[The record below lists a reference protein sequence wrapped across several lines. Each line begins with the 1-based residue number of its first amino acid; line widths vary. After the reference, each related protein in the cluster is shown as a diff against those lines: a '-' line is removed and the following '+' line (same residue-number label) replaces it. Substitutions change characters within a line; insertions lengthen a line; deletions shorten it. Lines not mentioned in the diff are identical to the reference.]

1 MTKHNGNI
9 ESNPEYKS
17 YWINK
22 LSGELPLF
30 NLPSIKLRPNV
41 KSNKSH
47 AYRSF
52 FSKAETE
59 ILHNFVLNEEA
70 GLFACLLTTWN
81 ILFYRYTSQRD
92 IILGTSIIEQ
102 SDSDLVNPNDLFEN
116 TVLFRAELEPFES
129 FNSFYHRIKK
139 SQLLD
144 YKNQPYSIDQLVNDL
159 DIITNK
165 GRNSI
170 FDIMVTFNKTK
181 HKSDS
186 FNSAFKTSD
195 KIIDLGEKVSKLDM
209 EISFHEI
216 EDILYFDIVY
226 NTDVYERDMIESLM
240 IHYKTLLSALIANP
254 TNNVEEINYLSDQE
268 RNTILN
274 VFNKPEIEYPK
285 NKTIVDLFS
294 EQVDRTPNSIAVVF
308 NDQKLTYSELDVLS
322 NQLANYL
329 INKHNVIVGDLV
341 GIMLERSEML
351 IVCIMGVLKSGAA
364 YVPIDPEYPE
374 QRISYIQNDS
384 KCKVTLDSN
393 SFDDFFRNNEVFST
407 KLTKNVSLNP
417 DSLCYIIYTS
427 GTTGNP
433 KGVMIEHKN
442 VVRLFYNKSQLFD
455 FNENDVWSLFHSF
468 CFDFSIWEIFGAL
481 LFGGKLIVVSELIA
495 KDPFEFITLIVEEGI
510 TVLNQTPSSFINLM
524 SNVNNKD
531 INLKLR
537 YIIFGGEAL
546 YPKCLEKWFYQ
557 FPNIKFINMYGITET
572 TVHVTYKEIIESDI
586 QSNISNIGKCIP
598 TLSAYIV
605 NDFEK
610 LQPIG
615 VVGELCVSGLGLARG
630 YLHKPELTSNKF
642 VANPFEE
649 GERMYL
655 TGDLARWL
663 PDGNIEYMGRKDDQV
678 KIRGHRIELGEI
690 EAALGKLPN
699 IKRATVLVSNHLQE
713 EPRLVAYLQSKEFD
727 EDVKIIRNQLTEIL
741 PDFLIPS
748 FFMWVK
754 EFPITVNGKIDKKKL
769 PLPEYV
775 RPNSSPLLKLA
786 SSVIEK
792 NISKVWSELLQIPL
806 IGIDDNFFE
815 MGGTSLLAQRVSAR
829 LRQHFN
835 LEIPVTKI
843 YQFPTIAE
851 LSIYLEIDVREIDY
865 LKFSKPKRNNSSSDV
880 AVIGMAG
887 RFPGANTINEL
898 WDVLKEGKET
908 ISFFKPEEIDL
919 SIPESLRND
928 PLYVGARGIIPNV
941 NTFDANFFGINPKLA
956 EVMDP
961 QQRLFLEIAWETLE
975 KTGYLPKHYNGSI
988 GVYAGTGANTYYK
1001 KNILTNNEILD
1012 QVGYL
1017 NAETVNEKDYISTR
1031 TAYHLNLK
1039 GPAVSV
1045 HSACSTSLLA
1055 IAQAV
1060 EAIRSNQCDIALAGG
1075 SSVTAPI
1082 NSGHLYEEGSMLSS
1096 DGHCRSFDASAKG
1109 TVFSDGAAVVLLKSL
1124 DAAIKDGDKI
1134 YGLIKGIGI
1143 TNDGGNKGSFTAP
1156 STEGQ
1161 AVAIMKA
1168 IQDAQISPDTI
1179 SYVETHGTA
1188 TPIGDPI
1195 EIEGLK
1201 MAFGKQPKNGYC
1213 AIGSIKSNMGHLT
1226 AAAGVAGLIKTILA
1240 MNNKLLPP
1248 SLGFDKPNPAIDFE
1262 NSPFFV
1268 NSKLRNWDVDGLLR
1282 AGVSSFGVGGT
1293 NVHVVVE
1300 EYPIESKT
1308 SSPSRPQQI
1317 LMWSAKSENS
1327 LKGYATE
1334 LGNYLT
1340 TSPEVN
1346 IADVAYSLN
1355 KTRDNFTYRSFLL
1368 AKNNSEASKELLSDE
1383 NINIKN
1389 SVLKVAP
1396 SELVFLFPGQGA
1408 QFSQMGM
1415 NLYKN
1420 ETVYKEAVDKCAEFL
1435 LDELKLDI
1443 REILY
1448 PEIVTPETEAQL
1460 KNTRYT
1466 QPALFITE
1474 YALSQLWLSW
1484 GIKPTAFCGHS
1495 IGEFVAA
1502 HLAGIFNLQDAL
1514 HLIALRGRLVSEL
1527 PRGSMLSVRLSED
1540 KLIEL
1545 LPETLSIAAINSNVL
1560 CVVAGEDEKVKEFSK
1575 SLDALEVANKLLFT
1589 SHAFHSNMMN
1599 PILGI
1604 FEAEVNKIKLNK
1616 PNLPIVSTV
1625 TGTWL
1630 KDDEAINPKYWTNHL
1645 RNTVRFAHA
1654 ADTLLKL
1661 DDIIFLEVGPGQTL
1675 TTLTKQQGVGKIIP
1689 AFSSLPLPK
1698 NQEDEYKAILNTFG
1712 ELWLKG
1718 INPDWNTFYG
1728 QQKRQK
1734 IDLPSYVFDRKY
1746 CWIDPPSLPT
1756 QNSNSN
1762 LLVNPNIIANTNI
1775 NTNQNSISNPN
1786 ENRPMRKTTI
1796 LSKISSIVSQT
1807 SGIDYSNDASSE
1819 SFLDLGLDSLTLTQ
1833 FAIRVKKDFKL
1844 PITFRQLNE
1853 EFSSPSLLADYLDQ
1867 NLPKDEYNN
1876 TAPTQSVPNTV
1887 AMPTP
1892 IAYNSV
1898 PQSNNQNTAAL
1909 GLIAQQ
1915 LQLLGRQMELLQG
1928 NTIMQQNGAV
1938 QEPIQQSEPIVFT
1951 KNAQEDLRT
1960 PEEIAEHKKPFG
1972 ASPKIE
1978 KHANEMSI
1986 SQKEFLNELIASY
1999 TKKTGGSKSYTQKN
2013 RSIMADPRVVSGF
2026 KPLTKELVY
2035 PIVIE
2040 KSSGNRLWDLDGNEY
2055 IDTLNG
2061 FGSCIFGHQPDF
2073 IKEALHK
2080 QIESGFE
2087 VGPQHPLAGEVCE
2100 LLCEF
2105 TKQDRAALCN
2115 TGSEAVL
2122 GAIRIARTVT
2132 GRSLIVAFT
2141 GSYHGIVDEVLV
2153 RGSKKLVTFPAASGI
2168 PPESVQN
2175 MLILEYGTEES
2186 LRIITER
2193 ADELAAVLV
2202 EPVQSRRPEFHP
2214 IEFLKKL
2221 REMTIKS
2228 EIPLI
2233 FDEVITG
2240 FRMHSGGIQALF
2252 NIQAD
2257 IATYGKVIGGGLSIG
2272 AITGKRKYMDAL
2284 DGGHWQYGDDSI
2296 PEVGVTYF
2304 AGTFVRHPLAL
2315 AASKASLLHLKK
2327 QGPALQEKLN
2337 DMTSHLV
2344 FELNTEFKKKDLPM
2358 IINHFGSL
2366 WKLKFNDDVLYGE
2379 LLFNLLREN
2388 GIHIWD
2394 GFPCFMT
2401 EAFKEEDLT
2410 QIINTFKKCIDK
2422 MVSAGFFITNKSK
2435 TIATK
2440 PADANNSVIIN
2451 KPPVDGAKLGR
2462 DKNGNPAWFVA
2473 DPNKNGEYVKFD
2485 LTI

>member
-1 MTKHNGNI
+1 MANQNENYEFK
-9 ESNPEYKS
+9 PEYKN
-17 YWINK
+17 YWIKK
-22 LSGELPLF
+22 LSGELPTL
-30 NLPSIKLRPNV
+30 NLPSTKLRPNV
-41 KSNKSH
+41 KSNNGH
-47 AYRSF
+47 AFQTS

-70 GLFACLLTTWN
+70 GLFACLLATWN

-102 SDSDLVNPNDLFEN
+102 SDLDLVNPNDLFEN

-129 FNSFYHRIKK
+129 FNSFYHTIKK

-144 YKNQPYSIDQLVNDL
+144 YKNQPYSIDQLVTDL
-159 DIITNK
+159 DIITEK

-170 FDIMVTFNKTK
+170 FDIMVTFNK
-181 HKSDS
+181 SDR

-195 KIIDLGEKVSKLDM
+195 TIIDLGEKVSKLDM

-226 NTDVYERDMIESLM
+226 NTNVYERDMIESLM
-240 IHYKTLLSALIANP
+240 IHYKTLLSSLIANP

-285 NKTIVDLFS
+285 NKTIVDLFL
-294 EQVDRTPNSIAVVF
+294 EQVNRTPNGIAVVF

-341 GIMLERSEML
+341 GIMLGRSEML

-393 SFDDFFRNNEVFST
+393 LFDDFFRNNEVFSSE
-407 KLTKNVSLNP
+407 LPKNVSLNP
-417 DSLCYIIYTS
+417 SSLCYIIYTS

-433 KGVMIEHKN
+433 KGVMIEHRN

-572 TVHVTYKEIIESDI
+572 TVHVTYKEITESDI

-630 YLHKPELTSNKF
+630 YLHKPELTCTKF

-649 GERMYL
+649 VERMYL

-663 PDGNIEYMGRKDDQV
+663 PNGNIEYMGRKDDQV

-727 EDVKIIRNQLTEIL
+727 EDVKVIRNQLTEIL

-775 RPNSSPLLKLA
+775 RPNSAPLLKLA

-792 NISKVWSELLQIPL
+792 NISKVWNELLQMPL
-806 IGIDDNFFE
+806 IGINDNFFE
-815 MGGTSLLAQRVSAR
+815 MGGTSLLAQRVSTR

-851 LSIYLEIDVREIDY
+851 LSDYLEIGVREIDY
-865 LKFSKPKRNNSSSDV
+865 LKFSKPKRNNSSGDV

-887 RFPGANTINEL
+887 RFPGAKSINEL

-908 ISFFKPEEIDL
+908 ISFFRADEIDL

-928 PLYVGARGIIPNV
+928 PLYVGARGILPEA
-941 NTFDANFFGINPKLA
+941 NTFDAAFFGINPKLA

-961 QQRLFLEIAWETLE
+961 QQRLFLEIAWEALE
-975 KTGYLPKHYNGSI
+975 QAGYLPKYYNGSI
-988 GVYAGTGANTYYK
+988 GVYAGTGTNTYYK
-1001 KNILTNNEILD
+1001 KNILPNKEMVDEI
-1012 QVGYL
+1012 GYL
-1017 NAETVNEKDYISTR
+1017 LAETVNEKDYIATR

-1039 GPAVSV
+1039 GPATSI
-1045 HSACSTSLLA
+1045 HSGCSTSLLA
-1055 IAQAV
+1055 IAGAV
-1060 EAIRSNQCDIALAGG
+1060 EAIRSGQCDIALAGG
-1075 SSVTAPI
+1075 ASVTAPI
-1082 NSGHLYEEGSMLSS
+1082 FSGHLYQEGSMLSP
-1096 DGHCRSFDASAKG
+1096 DGHCNSFDEDGKG
-1109 TVFSDGAAVVLLKSL
+1109 TVFSDGAGVVLLKSL
-1124 DAAIKDGDKI
+1124 DAAQNDGDKI
-1134 YGLIKGIGI
+1134 YGIIKGIGI
-1143 TNDGGNKGSFTAP
+1143 SNDGGNKGSFTAP

-1161 AVAIMKA
+1161 AVAIRKA
-1168 IQDAQISPDTI
+1168 IQDAQVTPDSI
-1179 SYVETHGTA
+1179 SYIETSGTA
-1188 TPIGDPI
+1188 TPMGDPI

-1201 MAFGKQPKNGYC
+1201 MGFGKQLNNGYC
-1213 AIGSIKSNMGHLT
+1213 AIGSIKSNMGNLT
-1226 AAAGVAGLIKTILA
+1226 AASGVVGLIKTILA
-1240 MNNKLLPP
+1240 MNNKLIPP
-1248 SLGFDKPNPAIDFE
+1248 SIGFNKPNPAIDFE

-1268 NSKLRNWDVDGLLR
+1268 NSKLRNWQADEPLR

-1293 NVHVVVE
+1293 NVHVVLE
-1300 EYPIESKT
+1300 EYPLEQKVSD
-1308 SSPSRPQQI
+1308 SGRPLQL

-1327 LKGYATE
+1327 LKGYETE
-1334 LGNYLT
+1334 LGNFLKS
-1340 TSPEVN
+1340 SPDLPL
-1346 IADVAYSLN
+1346 ADVAFSLN
-1355 KTRDNFTYRSFLL
+1355 KTRDSFIYRSFLL
-1368 AKNNSEASKELLSDE
+1368 SNSSADASQELLSAE
-1383 NINIKN
+1383 KRITKN
-1389 SVLKVAP
+1389 AILKVAP
-1396 SELVFLFPGQGA
+1396 RELIFLFPGQGS
-1408 QFSQMGM
+1408 QFSQMGL

-1420 ETVYKEAVDKCAEFL
+1420 EIVYKEAVDQCAEFL

-1466 QPALFITE
+1466 QPALFVTE

-1514 HLIALRGRLVSEL
+1514 HLIAVGGRLVSEL
-1527 PRGSMLSVRLSED
+1527 PGGSMLSVRLSED
-1540 KLIEL
+1540 KLKEI
-1545 LPETLSIAAINSNVL
+1545 LPKTLSIAAINSNVL
-1560 CVVAGEDEKVKEFSK
+1560 CVVSGEADTVKEFAK
-1575 SLDALEVANKLLFT
+1575 SIEAQEIANKLLFT
-1589 SHAFHSNMMN
+1589 SHAFHSNMMD
-1599 PILGI
+1599 PVLGT
-1604 FEAEVNKIKLNK
+1604 FEAEVKKIQLNK
-1616 PNLPIVSTV
+1616 PNLPIVSAV

-1630 KDDEAINPKYWTNHL
+1630 KDDEAINSKYWTNHL
-1645 RNTVRFAHA
+1645 RNTVRFADA
-1654 ADTLLKL
+1654 ANTLLKL
-1661 DDIIFLEVGPGQTL
+1661 EDPVFLEMGPGQTL
-1675 TTLTKQQGVGKIIP
+1675 TSLTKQQGVGKIIS
-1689 AFSSLPLPK
+1689 AFASLLLPK
-1698 NQEDEYKAILNTFG
+1698 NQENEYNPLLNSLG
-1712 ELWLKG
+1712 ELWLRG
-1718 INPDWNTFYG
+1718 IDPDWNTFFG
-1728 QQKRQK
+1728 HQKRQK
-1734 IDLPSYVFDRKY
+1734 VHLPSYVFDRKY
-1746 CWIDPPSLPT
+1746 CWIDPPSLQI
-1756 QNSNSN
+1756 QN
-1762 LLVNPNIIANTNI
+1762 LNPNIIKA
-1775 NTNQNSISNPN
+1775 QNSISNLI
-1786 ENRPMRKTTI
+1786 ENKPMRKNTI
-1796 LSKISSIVSQT
+1796 LSNISAIVRQT
-1807 SGIDYSNDASSE
+1807 SGIDYPNDAHSE

-1833 FAIRVKKDFKL
+1833 LAIRLKKDFKL

-1853 EFSSPSLLADYLDQ
+1853 EFGSPSLLADYLDQ
-1867 NLPKDEYNN
+1867 NLPKEEYNDSN
-1876 TAPTQSVPNTV
+1876 PLQPVSNTV
-1887 AMPTP
+1887 AILSP
-1892 IAYNSV
+1892 IAYGQV
-1898 PQSNNQNTAAL
+1898 PQTNNQNSTAL
-1909 GLIAQQ
+1909 ELLAQQ
-1915 LQLLGRQMELLQG
+1915 FQLLGKQMELLQG
-1928 NTIMQQNGAV
+1928 INVIPQNGFV
-1938 QEPIQQSEPIVFT
+1938 QETVQQSEPIVFT
-1951 KNAQEDLRT
+1951 KNTQGDLRT
-1960 PEEIAEHKKPFG
+1960 LEEIAEHQKPFG
-1972 ASPKIE
+1972 ASPRIE
-1978 KHANEMSI
+1978 KQAHEMTN
-1986 SQKEFLNELIASY
+1986 SQKEFLNGLIASY
-1999 TKKTGGSKSYTQKN
+1999 TNKTAASKSYTQKN

-2026 KPLTKELVY
+2026 KPLTKEIVY

-2040 KSSGNRLWDLDGNEY
+2040 KSKGNRLWDFDGNEY
-2055 IDTLNG
+2055 IDALNG
-2061 FGSCIFGHQPDF
+2061 FGSCFFGHQPDF
-2073 IKEALHK
+2073 IKEALHQ

-2087 VGPQHPLAGEVCE
+2087 VGPQHPLAAEVCE

-2105 TKQDRAALCN
+2105 TKHDRAALCN
-2115 TGSEAVL
+2115 TGSEAIL
-2122 GAIRIARTVT
+2122 GAMRIARTVT
-2132 GRSLIVAFT
+2132 GRSLIVAFS
-2141 GSYHGIVDEVLV
+2141 GSYHGIMDEVIV
-2153 RGSKKLVTFPAASGI
+2153 GGSKKLLTFPAAAGI
-2168 PPESVQN
+2168 MPETFQN
-2175 MLILEYGTEES
+2175 MLILDYGTEES
-2186 LRIITER
+2186 LRIISER

-2202 EPVQSRRPEFHP
+2202 EPVQSRRPEFQP
-2214 IEFLKKL
+2214 ISFLKEL
-2221 REMTIKS
+2221 REITAKS
-2228 EIPLI
+2228 GVALI
-2233 FDEVITG
+2233 FDEVISG
-2240 FRMHSGGIQALF
+2240 FRMHPGGVQALF
-2252 NIQAD
+2252 NIKAD
-2257 IATYGKVIGGGLSIG
+2257 IATYGKVFGGGLPVG
-2272 AITGKRKYMDAL
+2272 AITGKRKFMDAI
-2284 DGGHWQYGDDSI
+2284 DGGSWQYGDDSI
-2296 PEVGVTYF
+2296 PEIGVTYF
-2304 AGTFVRHPLAL
+2304 AGTFVRQPLAL
-2315 AASKASLLHLKK
+2315 ASSKASLIHLKT
-2327 QGPALQEKLN
+2327 QGPALQERISG
-2337 DMTSHLV
+2337 MTNRLAH
-2344 FELNTEFKKKDLPM
+2344 ELNTEFKKRDLPI

-2366 WKLKFNDDVLYGE
+2366 WRIKFNDDVLYGE
-2379 LLFNLLREN
+2379 LLFTLLRQN
-2388 GIHIWD
+2388 GVYIWD
-2394 GFPCFMT
+2394 GFSCFLT
-2401 EAFKEEDLT
+2401 EAFIEEDVT
-2410 QIINTFKKCIDK
+2410 RIINTIIKCTEE
-2422 MVSAGFFITNKSK
+2422 MVAAGFFLDNTESNILKQSDSSSFLNKQ
-2435 TIATK
+2435 
-2440 PADANNSVIIN
+2440 
-2451 KPPVDGAKLGR
+2451 PPISGAKLGK
-2462 DKNGNPAWFVA
+2462 DKEGNPAWFVA
-2473 DPNKNGEYVKFD
+2473 DSNKNGEYIKIDLLKKDNETKSIFD
-2485 LTI
+2485 LN